1 MTFFLKCWFVQVL
14 VCSGSVFSVLCVQNS
29 WKNLTFYG
37 HFITFSLDLILAPFH
52 LFQFQCLSFSLGSS
66 TFSSLFSFMFLSF
79 HFFVHREI
87 SCRRLSLSDGSLSL
101 AGPASLSCGSAPGLL
116 LLKTGPAGQ
125 SQATVA
131 LGCPLPL
138 PFPEDERGLEEEVHL
153 PTTGTS
159 EDQGGGGAGMNASS
173 TSSKPP
179 PQPKK
184 TDSVPQNP
192 SPLSGLLQ
200 RQSSTGGVGIH
211 PVAPADQETRVE

>member
-1 MTFFLKCWFVQVL
+1 MMTFFLKCWFVQVL

-29 WKNLTFYG
+29 WKNLTFCG

-184 TDSVPQNP
+184 KRLSTSESFSPVWTP
-192 SPLSGLLQ
+192 SEAELNGRCWDPP
-200 RQSSTGGVGIH
+200 SSTS
-211 PVAPADQETRVE
+211 

>member
-37 HFITFSLDLILAPFH
+37 HFITFSLDLILASFH

-79 HFFVHREI
+79 HFFVHHEI
-87 SCRRLSLSDGSLSL
+87 SCRRVALSDGSLSL

>member
-37 HFITFSLDLILAPFH
+37 HFITFSLDLILASFH